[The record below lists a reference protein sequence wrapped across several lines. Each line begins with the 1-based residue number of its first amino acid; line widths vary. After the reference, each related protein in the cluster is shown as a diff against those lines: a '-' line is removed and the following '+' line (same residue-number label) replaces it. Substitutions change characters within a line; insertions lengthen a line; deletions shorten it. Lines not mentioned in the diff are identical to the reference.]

1 MIPTSESRWLSRGL
15 ILAVAA
21 LAAWITL
28 SSGVAFADDGVS
40 GVTFEPEPEE
50 IPGMDGLSTIIN
62 YTAWGV
68 AIICGVAFL
77 GTIGWLAISVFTG
90 QEFRAGKGM
99 IIAII
104 AMVLLGGAGA
114 LVGAFL

>member
-1 MIPTSESRWLSRGL
+1 MSSTVESRWLRRGL
-15 ILAVAA
+15 VMAVVVVAT
-21 LAAWITL
+21 WVVVTT
-28 SSGVAFADDGVS
+28 GTAFAGVDFDP
-40 GVTFEPEPEE
+40 TPEE
-50 IPGMDGLSTIIN
+50 IPGMDGLTTFIN

-68 AIICGVAFL
+68 AIVCGIAFL

-99 IIAII
+99 VVAIV

-114 LVGAFL
+114 LVGAFI